1 MKEGTPVDVV
11 VEGDHLMIR
20 RKRLRLA
27 NLLAQCNPANRP
39 TRSIGVPASD
49 MKSSVT
55 DAYIPE
61 RGDFARMVL
70 DPYTGRNKAE
80 SVQFSC

>member
-27 NLLAQCNPANRP
+27 DLLAQCNPANRP
-39 TRSIGVPASD
+39 DAVDWGPGV
-49 MKSSVT
+49 
-55 DAYIPE
+55 
-61 RGDFARMVL
+61 
-70 DPYTGRNKAE
+70 GRE
-80 SVQFSC
+80 VIRD